1 MATLDFTPLFRSSV
15 GFDRI
20 PNLLTS
26 AMARTEEGFPP
37 YNIEKCGEDRYRI
50 VLALAGFSR
59 DDVEIVVEQNH
70 LTVRG
75 ARKDTNGAT
84 YVHRGVA
91 NRSFTRHFEL
101 ADFIEV
107 TEATMGDGLLVID
120 LKREVPEAL
129 KPRSIPINAGTFVQ
143 LSRKAPSP
151 SRLAPTPWMSNAA
164 LILLSTP

>member
-20 PNLLTS
+20 PNLLAS

-50 VLALAGFSR
+50 VLALAGSSR
-59 DDVEIVVEQNH
+59 DEVEIVVEQNH

-75 ARKDTNGAT
+75 AKKDKNSAT
-84 YVHRGVA
+84 YVHRGIA

-107 TEATMGDGLLVID
+107 TDATMGDGLLVID

-129 KPRSIPINAGTFVQ
+129 KPRSIPINTGTFVQ
-143 LSRKAPSP
+143 LSSGPQARPSATVEQQP
-151 SRLAPTPWMSNAA
+151 GDRIAA
-164 LILLSTP
+164 